1 MTNCIINPEIHDLI
15 FSKKTPILYTKIMD
29 MKTWEITILKESDE
43 GYLVSA
49 PNGDTQ
55 WITKEQYQQ
64 YLNSK
69 IQKPNEI

>member
-15 FSKKTPILYTKIMD
+15 MSKKTQILYTKIMD
-29 MKTWEITILKESDE
+29 IKTWEITILKESDE

-64 YLNSK
+64 YLNNRNSK
-69 IQKPNEI
+69 K

>member
-1 MTNCIINPEIHDLI
+1 MTNCIINPEIHNLI
-15 FSKKTPILYTKIMD
+15 MLKKTQITHTKIMD

-64 YLNSK
+64 YLNNKNSK
-69 IQKPNEI
+69 K

>member
-1 MTNCIINPEIHDLI
+1 M
-15 FSKKTPILYTKIMD
+15 SKKTQILYTKIMD
-29 MKTWEITILKESDE
+29 IKTWEITILKESDE

-64 YLNSK
+64 YLNNRNSK
-69 IQKPNEI
+69 K

>member
-1 MTNCIINPEIHDLI
+1 M
-15 FSKKTPILYTKIMD
+15 SKKTKITYTKITD

-64 YLNSK
+64 YLNNKNSK
-69 IQKPNEI
+69 K